1 MLKVVLFMDYQLLA
15 TLIIMAACL
24 PDKCNNDL
32 EKSVWPSM
40 TFQSKIVLKIPNR
53 LTGNLDTEHKGVIFL
68 HSESPFFELC

>member
-1 MLKVVLFMDYQLLA
+1 MLKVILFMDYQLLA

-53 LTGNLDTEHKGVIFL
+53 LTGNLDVLNIREFFL
-68 HSESPFFELC
+68 QSESPFFELC